1 MWPINIRFLV
11 DERVPVMSPSFDL
24 FKATKLKDVK
34 FQLRE
39 PKVKW
44 VTTAL
49 QTIRPKNLQQ
59 ITINF
64 INPLRFIFP
73 GSIDETTRLEWQAL
87 DHLLFRLWTTCS
99 IRPVLA
105 YEYDQEGGTGSRI
118 LGPKLMPEL
127 ASRGFDVI

>member
-11 DERVPVMSPSFDL
+11 DERVSGMSPSFDL

-39 PKVKW
+39 SKVKW

-49 QTIRPKNLQQ
+49 QTIGSKNLQQ

-64 INPLRFIFP
+64 INHLRFIFP
-73 GSIDETTRLEWQAL
+73 GPIDETTRLEWKDL
-87 DHLLFRLWTTCS
+87 DHLLLRLWTTHS
-99 IRPVLA
+99 IRPVFG
-105 YEYDQEGGTGSRI
+105 YNQEGGTGSGV